1 MGQRIIN
8 SMDWLKTTKLSPLQL
23 LYVVVVIFYFVF
35 TQTDIYE
42 AIPDFFQTLVFVGM
56 VVGGVL
62 LGVSFFNIKKIA
74 KEMKLIYEDNNMT
87 PQQKINAF
95 GNLAL
100 IILTKLGDAFD
111 LLNQEQGINTYKE
124 PEPEDEITEEDLT

>member
-1 MGQRIIN
+1 MGQRITN

-124 PEPEDEITEEDLT
+124 PEPEEEITEEDLT

>member
-1 MGQRIIN
+1 MGQRITN

-42 AIPDFFQTLVFVGM
+42 AIPDFFQTIVFVGM

-100 IILTKLGDAFD
+100 IILTKIGEAFD
-111 LLNQEQGINTYKE
+111 FINQEQGINT
-124 PEPEDEITEEDLT
+124 